1 MGNLFSKP
9 PAIHLDAG
17 FTTES
22 IENYHNTLAERRAA
36 DAQVNNSDMQVQDDQ
51 TSNEGGGGDDSNYV
65 KEDDNDSKKT
75 SDADPPNET
84 TESDTTATTPM
95 GVGSEVPRDAGNE
108 PVEKALARFYGDSAP
123 HIFKADDKD
132 RLNQAIISLTK
143 LGFDINTLG
152 EAVKAWIKAH
162 PWEFAA
168 IVVPL
173 VMLAC
178 TPAVL
183 GAVGFTAGGIAAG
196 K

>member
-1 MGNLFSKP
+1 MGNSFSRP

-17 FTTES
+17 LTTES
-22 IENYHNTLAERRAA
+22 IENYYNELAQRRAA
-36 DAQVNNSDMQVQDDQ
+36 EEQANSSEIHDQ
-51 TSNEGGGGDDSNYV
+51 TGNEDSSSNNGGDD
-65 KEDDNDSKKT
+65 DNNDTQKA
-75 SDADPPNET
+75 SDVDPPNET
-84 TESDTTATTPM
+84 TATTPM
-95 GVGSEVPRDAGNE
+95 SVGSEVPRDASNV
-108 PVEKALARFYGDSAP
+108 PVDEALAKFYGDSAP

-132 RLNQAIISLTK
+132 RMNRAIISLTK

-152 EAVKAWIKAH
+152 EAVKTWIKAH

-173 VMLAC
+173 VLLAC
-178 TPAVL
+178 TPAIL

>member
-1 MGNLFSKP
+1 MGSSFSKP

-17 FTTES
+17 LTSES
-22 IENYHNTLAERRAA
+22 IENYYNALAQRRAA
-36 DAQVNNSDMQVQDDQ
+36 EEQANSSEIHDQ
-51 TSNEGGGGDDSNYV
+51 TGNEDSGSNNGGDD
-65 KEDDNDSKKT
+65 DNNNTQKA
-75 SDADPPNET
+75 SDADAPNET
-84 TESDTTATTPM
+84 PAITPM
-95 GVGSEVPRDAGNE
+95 TVGSEVPHNAGNE
-108 PVEKALARFYGDSAP
+108 PIDKAIAKFYSGSAP
-123 HIFKADDKD
+123 HIFKADDKH
-132 RLNQAIISLTK
+132 RINQAIISLTK

-173 VMLAC
+173 VLLAC